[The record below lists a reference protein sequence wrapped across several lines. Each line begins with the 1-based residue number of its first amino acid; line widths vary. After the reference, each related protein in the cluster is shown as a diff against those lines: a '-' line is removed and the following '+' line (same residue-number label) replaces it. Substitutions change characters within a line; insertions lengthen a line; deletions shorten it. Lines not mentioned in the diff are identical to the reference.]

1 MRRRSRREIARA
13 AGARKWQP
21 SRYEETIMAQDRT
34 TQTRGASATNDQHST
49 AATPGSSAASTAGA
63 QTSRSQG
70 QDVARDRQRSIQTS
84 SEQSTGSGLAR
95 RSQTTPTGYGLAGS
109 PFGLM
114 RRMAEDMDRLFEDLG
129 FGLPGFALSPTLGT
143 AATPRQR
150 GSTNTFARTG
160 WMPPIETFRRGD
172 KLVVRADL
180 PGLRKEDVSVEI
192 DDGVLT
198 ISGERSEED
207 VEDREGYYHSERSYG
222 QFQRSL
228 ALPEGITGESC
239 DATFKDGVLEVTIPV
254 PKQAERSARKVQI
267 K

>member
-1 MRRRSRREIARA
+1 
-13 AGARKWQP
+13 
-21 SRYEETIMAQDRT
+21 MAQDRV
-34 TQTRGASATNDQHST
+34 TQTRGERATNDQHSNAST
-49 AATPGSSAASTAGA
+49 VESSAASTAA
-63 QTSRSQG
+63 PQSNRSQG
-70 QDVARDRQRSIQTS
+70 VDTSRDRQRTIQSS
-84 SEQSTGSGLAR
+84 SEQPRGPGLAR
-95 RSQTTPTGYGLAGS
+95 QQQSTPSGYGVSSS

-114 RRMAEDMDRLFEDLG
+114 RRMAEDMDRLFEDFG
-129 FGLPGFALSPTLGT
+129 FGLPGIALSPALSSR
-143 AATPRQR
+143 ATPRR
-150 GSTNTFARTG
+150 GGTASSFARAG

-172 KLVVRADL
+172 RLVVRADL

-207 VEDREGYYHSERSYG
+207 VDDREGYYHSERSYG

-254 PKQAERSARKVQI
+254 PKVAERAARKVTI
-267 K
+267 R